1 MLILDEIHVAII
13 NIVYFNFSSS
23 KLLKQC
29 FVELLSRMTKN
40 RFLPGLIQMNLI
52 FIKHREKGCIDQLVG
67 NEINPYICLRLFPVL

>member
-1 MLILDEIHVAII
+1 MLILDEIAII
-13 NIVYFNFSSS
+13 NVVYFNFSSS

-29 FVELLSRMTKN
+29 FVELFSRMTKN